1 MESELAFRAAP
12 RAIERPRR
20 LIQLGVQTTEI
31 QDHPADHRADRRD
44 RDGIRR
50 NDETKVRIA
59 HHAPLA
65 ANSGASRSPSTAA
78 SMVTLAIRR
87 RRISLRIAIR
97 CSVRKR
103 QVKASDITI
112 SGMSSSGAIVG
123 PSRRNTDAGWCK
135 VFHQST
141 ENLM

>member
-1 MESELAFRAAP
+1 MTTQPIIAP
-12 RAIERPRR
+12 I
-20 LIQLGVQTTEI
+20 V
-31 QDHPADHRADRRD
+31 ADRD
-44 RDGIRR
+44 RIGR
-50 NDETKVRIA
+50 NDKADMGIA

-78 SMVTLAIRR
+78 SIVTRAIRR

-103 QVKASDITI
+103 LVKASDITR

-123 PSRRNTDAGWCK
+123 PSSLNTDAG
-135 VFHQST
+135 
-141 ENLM
+141 